1 MLVDFH
7 KIRYLYLYSN
17 INFLILDEPTNHI
30 DIETK
35 EILETALT
43 EYQGTL
49 LFISHDRYFINNLAS
64 KIIYIENN
72 KLKEIPGNYEDYK
85 RYKRKEN

>member
-1 MLVDFH
+1 MQ
-7 KIRYLYLYSN
+7 SN
-17 INFLILDEPTNHI
+17 VNFLILDEPTNHI

-35 EILETALT
+35 EILENALT

-49 LFISHDRYFINNLAS
+49 LFISHDRYFINTLAS
-64 KIIYIENN
+64 KIIYIEDN

-85 RYKRKEN
+85 RYRRKEN